1 MAPGLPYGFI
11 TMLHSWRK
19 PSGFTLIEIVMVMAI
34 IGLLA
39 AVAVPKLDF
48 QTYRINASVRS
59 LNGLLAR
66 AQRVAVTNQYNV
78 NVVFDLSAGQVR
90 VHEDDDND
98 NAVDGN
104 ERVRRYPL
112 GEGVVY
118 GRGGAPY
125 RTYLVDP
132 VSFTRRQSG
141 LPVVIFRRDGSASE
155 NGGVYLTTVRAAEG
169 GRVGDARSVEV
180 VRATGRTEWYR
191 YNGSVWERKF

>member
-1 MAPGLPYGFI
+1 
-11 TMLHSWRK
+11 MLNTSPK
-19 PSGFTLIEIVMVMAI
+19 PDGFTLIEIVMVMAV

-39 AVAVPKLDF
+39 AVAVPRLDF
-48 QTYRINASVRS
+48 QTYRINSAVRS

-66 AQRVAVTNQYNV
+66 AQRLAVTNQYNV
-78 NVVFDLSAGQVR
+78 NVVFDVAQSQVR
-90 VHEDDDND
+90 IHEDDDND
-98 NAVDGN
+98 NTVDGG

-118 GRGGAPY
+118 GRGGAPFRAY
-125 RTYLVDP
+125 MVDP

-155 NGGVYLTTVRAAEG
+155 NGGVYLTSVRAAES
-169 GRVGDARSVEV
+169 GRAGDARSVEV

-191 YNGSVWERKF
+191 YNGSAWERRF